1 MRLYIDESGE
11 VNVHYGSNSY
21 YGNSADA
28 QYSGTLIY
36 ETTD

>member
-1 MRLYIDESGE
+1 MRAFIDENGE
-11 VNVHYGSNSY
+11 VNVHYGSNIY

-28 QYSGTLIY
+28 QYSGTVIY